1 MTLNT
6 MAMGQVSKL
15 RVAWFADIFD
25 EVSGVITDTEEMYQM
40 ARQQKIYWQPI
51 TTYPKPLFP
60 FHCFPHIIKI
70 PTGKFYKDSYNYVP
84 TFARVTQYLRK
95 NKINLVVSNT
105 PGMMGM
111 TAMAAAEYLRLPWVD
126 IYHTD
131 VDFYMDVLSG
141 GILKPVINRAA
152 LMILKQYQK
161 MADLIFV
168 RTQEYYDL
176 QIKKGHPAKKL
187 RFYPAGVN
195 VEHWNSKYSKRSIW
209 DRYKVRSTDKIVLFV
224 GRITKVKDIQ
234 FLLNYFRDNKPEK
247 SQLVMVGGGPELD
260 EYKENY
266 GSEKNIHFLGIR
278 RGLEL
283 QEIYASADLYVL
295 PSASETLGKTVLEA
309 MASGTPVL
317 VSNKGGPKDYV
328 EDQKSGLIFTAYD
341 EDSFSEKMDQLLKD
355 SDLKTMGIAARES
368 SFQNTDVELFKK
380 FSKDIASLI

>member
-1 MTLNT
+1 MTDPS
-6 MAMGQVSKL
+6 QL

-25 EVSGVITDTEEMYQM
+25 EVSGVITDTEEMYEL
-40 ARQQKIYWQPI
+40 AREQKIFWQPV
-51 TTYPKPLFP
+51 TTYPKPLYP

-95 NKINLVVSNT
+95 QKINLVVSNT

-111 TAMAAAEYLRLPWVD
+111 AAMAAAEYLRLPWVD

-141 GILKPVINRAA
+141 GLLKPVINRAA
-152 LMILKQYQK
+152 LMVLKQYQK

-176 QIKKGHPAKKL
+176 QIKKGHPSKKL

-195 VEHWNSKYSKRSIW
+195 VDHWNPKYSDRQIWKR
-209 DRYKVRSTDKIVLFV
+209 YGLNPEEKIVLFV
-224 GRITKVKDIQ
+224 GRITKVKDIH
-234 FLLNYFRDNKPEK
+234 FLLDYFKDQTPQNSK
-247 SQLVMVGGGPELD
+247 LVLVGGGPELNQ
-260 EYKENY
+260 YKEQY
-266 GSEKNIHFLGIR
+266 ESSSNITFLGIR

-283 QEIYASADLYVL
+283 QEIYSSADLYVL

-317 VSNKGGPKDYV
+317 VSDKGGPKDYV
-328 EDQKSGLIFTAYD
+328 QQDESGSIFKAYD
-341 EDSFSEKMDQLLKD
+341 YESFSGRINHLL
-355 SDLKTMGIAARES
+355 SNCNLEEMGKKAREN
-368 SFQNTDVELFKK
+368 SFKNTDKDLFEK
-380 FSKDIASLI
+380 FTNDIAELL

>member
-1 MTLNT
+1 
-6 MAMGQVSKL
+6 VKDPSHL

-25 EVSGVITDTEEMYQM
+25 EVSGVITDTEEMYEL
-40 ARQQKIYWQPI
+40 AREQKIFWQPV
-51 TTYPKPLFP
+51 TTYPKPLYP

-95 NKINLVVSNT
+95 QEINLVVSNT

-111 TAMAAAEYLRLPWVD
+111 AAMAAAEYLRLPWVD

-141 GILKPVINRAA
+141 GLLKPVINRAA
-152 LMILKQYQK
+152 LMVLKQYQK

-195 VEHWNSKYSKRSIW
+195 VDHWNPKYANQDIW
-209 DRYKVRSTDKIVLFV
+209 ERYGLKSEDNIVLFV

-234 FLLNYFRDNKPEK
+234 FLLDYFKEKKPK
-247 SQLVMVGGGPELD
+247 KAQLVLVGGGPELN
-260 EYKENY
+260 EYQ
-266 GSEKNIHFLGIR
+266 EKYESSANITFLGIR

-283 QEIYASADLYVL
+283 QEIYSSADLYVL

-317 VSNKGGPKDYV
+317 VSDKGGPKDYV
-328 EDQKSGLIFTAYD
+328 QENESGCIFKAYD
-341 EDSFSEKMDQLLKD
+341 FNSFSERLNYLL
-355 SDLKTMGIAARES
+355 SNCNLKEMGEKAREN
-368 SFQNTDVELFKK
+368 SFKNTDKDLFKK
-380 FSKDIASLI
+380 FTSDIAELL

>member
-1 MTLNT
+1 MTDPS
-6 MAMGQVSKL
+6 QL

-25 EVSGVITDTEEMYQM
+25 EVSGVITDTEEMYEL
-40 ARQQKIYWQPI
+40 AREQKIFWQPV
-51 TTYPKPLFP
+51 TTYPKPLYP

-95 NKINLVVSNT
+95 QKINLVVSNT

-111 TAMAAAEYLRLPWVD
+111 AAMAAAEYLRLPWVD

-141 GILKPVINRAA
+141 GLLKPVINRAA
-152 LMILKQYQK
+152 LMVLKQYQK

-195 VEHWNSKYSKRSIW
+195 VDHWNPKYSDRQIWKR
-209 DRYKVRSTDKIVLFV
+209 YGLNPEEKIVLFV
-224 GRITKVKDIQ
+224 GRITKVKDIH
-234 FLLNYFRDNKPEK
+234 FLLDYFKDKTPEK
-247 SQLVMVGGGPELD
+247 AKLVLVGGGPELN
-260 EYKENY
+260 EYKEQY
-266 GSEKNIHFLGIR
+266 ESSSNITFLGIR

-283 QEIYASADLYVL
+283 QEIYSSADLYVL

-317 VSNKGGPKDYV
+317 VSDKGGPKDYV
-328 EDQKSGLIFTAYD
+328 QQDESGSIFKAYD
-341 EDSFSEKMDQLLKD
+341 YESFSDRISHLLRNCN
-355 SDLKTMGIAARES
+355 LEEMGKKAREN
-368 SFQNTDVELFKK
+368 SFKNTDKDLFKK
-380 FSKDIASLI
+380 FTNDIAELL